1 MTIFFFIFKNKDKGD
16 MLLQIVTVVCTKLR
30 LKLFM
35 KNSTKIKSYLTLIIV
50 PKIQNNAKMEIT

>member
-1 MTIFFFIFKNKDKGD
+1 
-16 MLLQIVTVVCTKLR
+16 MLLQIVTAVCTKLR

-35 KNSTKIKSYLTLIIV
+35 KNSTKIKSYLTLIID